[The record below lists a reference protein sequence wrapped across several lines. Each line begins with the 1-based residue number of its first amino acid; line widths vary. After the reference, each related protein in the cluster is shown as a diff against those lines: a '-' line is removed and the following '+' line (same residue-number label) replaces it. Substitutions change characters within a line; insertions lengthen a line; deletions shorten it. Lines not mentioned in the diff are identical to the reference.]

1 MIAKLHLL
9 MNELDHAR
17 LEKLV
22 DKDEYSKMPVAKALA
37 ERLDSADVVAPEEM
51 PTDLVSMQSRVR
63 FRDLKT
69 GVEFEK
75 ELVYP
80 RNLDPESTGQ
90 ISILAPLGAALL
102 GARVGQEVH
111 WQMPNGKDA
120 ALVVEEIL
128 HQPEAA
134 GELHR

>member
-17 LEKLV
+17 LERLV
-22 DKDEYSKMPVAKALA
+22 DKDEYSKMPVAEALA
-37 ERLDSADVVAPEEM
+37 ERLDNADVVAPEEV
-51 PTDLVSMQSRVR
+51 PADLVSMQSRVR

-80 RNLDPESTGQ
+80 RNLDPEAKGQ
-90 ISILAPLGAALL
+90 ISVLAPLGAALL
-102 GARVGQEVH
+102 GSHVGQEVH

>member
-17 LEKLV
+17 LERLV
-22 DKDEYSKMPVAKALA
+22 DKDEYSKMPVAEALA
-37 ERLDSADVVAPEEM
+37 ERLDNADVVAPEEV
-51 PTDLVSMQSRVR
+51 PADLVSMQSRVR

-80 RNLDPESTGQ
+80 RNLDPEAKGQ
-90 ISILAPLGAALL
+90 ISVLAPLGAALL
-102 GARVGQEVH
+102 GSRVGQEVH

>member
-17 LEKLV
+17 LEKLIDE
-22 DKDEYSKMPVAKALA
+22 DKYAKMPVAEALA
-37 ERLDSADVVAPEEM
+37 ERLDNADVVLPEEV
-51 PTDLVSMQSRVR
+51 PADLVSMHSRVK
-63 FRDLKT
+63 FRDLKANLLL
-69 GVEFEK
+69 EK

-80 RNLDPESTGQ
+80 HNLNPEATDQ

-111 WQMPNGKDA
+111 WQLPSGKDA